1 MGIKVLFGS
10 KYEAQTKLVQ
20 LDLKLAFLGSITAQH
35 IDFGGL
41 IAHWLLGCLTLA
53 QIQLLYYKY
62 LHCF

>member
-20 LDLKLAFLGSITAQH
+20 LDLKLAFRGSITAQQ

-41 IAHWLLGCLTLA
+41 IAHWLILGCLTLA
-53 QIQLLYYKY
+53 QIQLLY
-62 LHCF
+62 